1 MKKLFT
7 KITAAALSALIAAA
21 SYGTIPIF
29 AAADKEAEVTIHF
42 DLSEEGVKVEDN
54 QYGNPQ
60 YIYDISGE
68 PGKSRILSDL
78 NLEKSGYTFSGW
90 TFNGVQAYEPGDVIQ
105 FPDADATLT
114 PVWSK
119 NSDSVKYTVHYEA
132 VCDTGTIDKDG
143 RLPDTKHKAGE
154 LVEIPLDVF
163 DHPEYSYSQI
173 GWIYDGIGYLGQQKI
188 IMPSHNIELTP
199 NWMRYCK
206 FTYSV
211 GDVDRV
217 PGVIEQHL
225 ERIAGLPTNLAEA
238 SRFLRIGFRN
248 TGWLCS
254 VDGKIYPP
262 EYSYIMP
269 DEDVVFT
276 AVWEPVTY
284 TIVFRPNPE
293 NKENL
298 INIDAQ
304 TDTTIICPEINIT
317 RPGYKFGGWNYNGT
331 IYQPGDEFFV
341 YGELAGLGILLEAVW
356 IEESSPELTD
366 PVYGDANCDGSIS
379 LSDAVLIMQAIGNPD
394 KYGLGGLDPSAIT
407 AQGMLNA
414 DCNFPGDGITNSDAL
429 AVQKY
434 CLHLTE
440 LPITEITE

>member
-1 MKKLFT
+1 MKKIFT
-7 KITAAALSALIAAA
+7 KLTATAISALLAAA
-21 SYGTIPIF
+21 SAGTVTIS
-29 AAADKEAEVTIHF
+29 AVAEKEAKVTIHF

-60 YIYDISGE
+60 YIYDISGT
-68 PGKSRILSDL
+68 PGGSRRLSDL
-78 NLEKSGYTFSGW
+78 SLEKTGYTFSGW
-90 TFNGVQAYEPGDVIQ
+90 TFNGVQAYAPGDVIQ
-105 FPDADATLT
+105 FPENDATLT

-132 VCDTGTIDKDG
+132 VCDTGVIDKEG
-143 RLPDTKHKAGE
+143 RLPDSKRKAGE

-163 DHPEYSYSQI
+163 NHPQNTYSQI
-173 GWIYDGIGYLGQQKI
+173 GWIYDGVSYLGQQKI
-188 IMPSHNIELTP
+188 IMPSNDIELTP

-217 PGVIEQHL
+217 TGIITQEL
-225 ERIAGLPTNLAEA
+225 ERIAGLPTNLAE
-238 SRFLRIGFRN
+238 STRFLRVGFRN
-248 TGWLCS
+248 IGWLCS

-262 EYSYIMP
+262 EYPYMMP

-298 INIDAQ
+298 ITIDSQ
-304 TDTTIICPEINIT
+304 TDTTIICPEINVT
-317 RPGYKFGGWNYNGT
+317 KPGYKFGGWDCNGT

-341 YGELAGLGILLEAVW
+341 YGELSGLGILLEAVW
-356 IEESSPELTD
+356 IKEDAPALTAPD
-366 PVYGDANCDGSIS
+366 YGDANCDGEVS
-379 LSDAVLIMQAIGNPD
+379 LPDAVLIMQAIGNPD
-394 KYGLGGLDPSAIT
+394 KYGLNGSDPSAIT
-407 AQGMLNA
+407 EQGMLNA
-414 DCNFPGDGITNSDAL
+414 DCNLPGDGITNLDAL
-429 AVQKY
+429 AIQKF
-434 CLHLTE
+434 CINLIPE
-440 LPITEITE
+440 LPVKEVV